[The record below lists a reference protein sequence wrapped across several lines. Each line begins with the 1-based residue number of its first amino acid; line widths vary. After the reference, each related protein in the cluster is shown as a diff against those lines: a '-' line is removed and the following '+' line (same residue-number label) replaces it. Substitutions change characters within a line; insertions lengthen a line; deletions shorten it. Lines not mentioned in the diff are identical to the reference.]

1 VSPRYS
7 IFDTPPYLSFPPPQL
22 DVYLTPPRPYCV
34 GRSNSP
40 LLVGEGRLAYIYVL
54 YE

>member
-1 VSPRYS
+1 VPPRYS
-7 IFDTPPYLSFPPPQL
+7 IIYTPPYLSFPPQL

-40 LLVGEGRLAYIYVL
+40 LWVGEGRLAYIYVL